1 MLHSTQHENTI
12 ERRGSMAYELKKFK
26 GWMVENGIKQADI
39 ASLIGISPTNINL
52 KLNGNQN
59 ITLDDV
65 RKICETYGISADLF
79 LP

>member
-1 MLHSTQHENTI
+1 
-12 ERRGSMAYELKKFK
+12 MAYELKKFK